1 MYFQVFHPFYV
12 FQIGSI
18 ILWSLDQYYYYA
30 SCILV
35 ISLVSII
42 VSLVEIRRQ
51 NQSLHDM
58 VASSNNTKVNVVRS
72 GRGTPFDR
80 SVSSNHFDNPI
91 RPSVPTSISSGHIEV
106 NEHRLSHEIYSIN
119 LVPGDVI
126 EIPANGCLMS
136 CDAVLVSGTCI
147 VNESMLTGESV
158 PVTKTALIQGE
169 SESST
174 NGNFII

>member
-1 MYFQVFHPFYV
+1 
-12 FQIGSI
+12 
-18 ILWSLDQYYYYA
+18 
-30 SCILV
+30 
-35 ISLVSII
+35 
-42 VSLVEIRRQ
+42 
-51 NQSLHDM
+51 M
-58 VASSNNTKVNVVRS
+58 VASSNNTKVHVLRS
-72 GRGTPFDR
+72 GRATPFDR
-80 SVSSNHFDNPI
+80 SVSINHFDNPI

-106 NEHRLSHEIYSIN
+106 NEHRLSQEIDSIN

-174 NGNFII
+174 NGNLIV